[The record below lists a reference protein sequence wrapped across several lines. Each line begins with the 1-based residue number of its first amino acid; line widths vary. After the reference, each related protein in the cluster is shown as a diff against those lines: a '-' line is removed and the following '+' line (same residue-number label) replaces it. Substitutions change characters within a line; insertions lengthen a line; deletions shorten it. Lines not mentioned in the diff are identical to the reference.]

1 MANTKKVTTPTA
13 APTSAPITK
22 KAVKITDDMI
32 INVKSGVFGT
42 LVYVDRKTGEEVT
55 WENEGDIQ
63 QVSFALLRS
72 MKASQVA
79 FMKDN
84 WILIDSVEGHEDI
97 AVEDVYKA
105 LFVQQYYKNIIDP
118 DDYSVVCSWS
128 LSDIEK
134 KIPSLTKN
142 AKTNLAIA
150 LNTYI
155 ESGDLDSL
163 KKIKAFEKA
172 LDCSL
177 CKPE

>member
-1 MANTKKVTTPTA
+1 M
-13 APTSAPITK
+13 
-22 KAVKITDDMI
+22 
-32 INVKSGVFGT
+32 
-42 LVYVDRKTGEEVT
+42 
-55 WENEGDIQ
+55 
-63 QVSFALLRS
+63 
-72 MKASQVA
+72 
-79 FMKDN
+79 
-84 WILIDSVEGHEDI
+84 
-97 AVEDVYKA
+97 
-105 LFVQQYYKNIIDP
+105 QQYYKNIINP
-118 DDYSVVCSWS
+118 DDYSVVCNWS

-134 KIPSLTKN
+134 KIPLLTKN